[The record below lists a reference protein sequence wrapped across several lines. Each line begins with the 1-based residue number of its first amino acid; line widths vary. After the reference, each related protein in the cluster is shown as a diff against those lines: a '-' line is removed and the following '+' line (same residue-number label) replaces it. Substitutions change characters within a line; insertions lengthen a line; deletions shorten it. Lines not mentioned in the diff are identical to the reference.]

1 MAMLVG
7 QGISWVI
14 AVPILTAMQPATVGQ
29 TLDAHTIAI
38 WRTQVRFIGAGV
50 IAVAAIYTLRRL
62 AKPVVGGL
70 VSTLRASRAVAT
82 GDDRDR
88 DIPPSWIYILT
99 AACLV
104 IAAWLAYTF
113 ARSTVLAPDAMKL
126 TLISVPFVLIISFV
140 IVGVCGYM
148 AGLIVAYDSPC

>member
-1 MAMLVG
+1 MEMLVG
-7 QGISWVI
+7 QVISWVI
-14 AVPILTAMQPATVGQ
+14 AVPILTAMQPATVDQ
-29 TLDAHTIAI
+29 TLAAHTIAI

-50 IAVAAIYTLRRL
+50 IAVAAVYTLGRL

-82 GDDRDR
+82 DDERDR
-88 DIPPSWIYILT
+88 DLPPSWIYILT

-113 ARSTVLAPDAMKL
+113 
-126 TLISVPFVLIISFV
+126 
-140 IVGVCGYM
+140 
-148 AGLIVAYDSPC
+148 